1 MWQRHQYW
9 DFVWGGGNQMSAL
22 NVAIVLV
29 AFMGFLIIM
38 KKKRYI
44 KLFCI
49 PICCFFLGFLLS
61 IAAPGN
67 WVRSSGTAGMGAI
80 GSIQMSFYY
89 CLNYVLKEWTG
100 WPVFLLVIFLIP
112 LFWHMCGRTKFQFP
126 CPIVTVFFGFC
137 LVSAMITPPLF
148 AVGNIEAGRL
158 QALIFLMYILVLTL
172 CVGYVTGW
180 VRKQWEKGRGQHC
193 EPEAVFSKN
202 TTYCFVIGML
212 FFMIGSGLS
221 VIPDSHY
228 YAFTSAITDLMNGN
242 AKEYAEALS
251 QRAELY
257 NSDAEG
263 ILEVEPLPVQ
273 PVLLYFS
280 DITPDVEDWQNKALA
295 RFYGKDGVV
304 VRVED

>member
-1 MWQRHQYW
+1 MMWQRHQYW

-112 LFWHMCGRTKFQFP
+112 LFWHMCGRHKFYASYGYIYSFLAETKSNP
-126 CPIVTVFFGFC
+126 
-137 LVSAMITPPLF
+137 S
-148 AVGNIEAGRL
+148 NINHS
-158 QALIFLMYILVLTL
+158 L
-172 CVGYVTGW
+172 C
-180 VRKQWEKGRGQHC
+180 
-193 EPEAVFSKN
+193 
-202 TTYCFVIGML
+202 
-212 FFMIGSGLS
+212 
-221 VIPDSHY
+221 
-228 YAFTSAITDLMNGN
+228 
-242 AKEYAEALS
+242 
-251 QRAELY
+251 
-257 NSDAEG
+257 
-263 ILEVEPLPVQ
+263 
-273 PVLLYFS
+273 
-280 DITPDVEDWQNKALA
+280 
-295 RFYGKDGVV
+295 
-304 VRVED
+304 